1 MYLKSK
7 YEVGDIP
14 LSEYPRPQ
22 FVRDGYICLNGVWD
36 FTVKKVGER
45 LDTYD
50 KTIIVP
56 FSPETL
62 NSGIGDG
69 FVTTVSDR
77 LYYQKK
83 FDLFRKAIIAR
94 PQQGWL
100 KTIREFLGM
109 TTTQLAKRLE
119 ISQPRIVAMEKNER
133 NVKISTMERI
143 ADVLNCDFS
152 YAFVPRE
159 NIDDIIY
166 NQAKKK
172 AQKILDKVN
181 KNMGLENQLVKTDDL
196 LKDIIE
202 ELLDGNIAR
211 IWDEDE

>member
-1 MYLKSK
+1 M
-7 YEVGDIP
+7 D
-14 LSEYPRPQ
+14 
-22 FVRDGYICLNGVWD
+22 N
-36 FTVKKVGER
+36 KKILR
-45 LDTYD
+45 R
-50 KTIIVP
+50 
-56 FSPETL
+56 S
-62 NSGIGDG
+62 
-69 FVTTVSDR
+69 
-77 LYYQKK
+77 YQKK
-83 FDLFRKAIIAR
+83 FDTLRKTIITR

-119 ISQPRIVAMEKNER
+119 ISQPRIIAMEKNER

-143 ADVLNCDFS
+143 ADTLNCDFS

-181 KNMGLENQLVKTDDL
+181 KNMGLENQLAKTDEL

>member
-1 MYLKSK
+1 M
-7 YEVGDIP
+7 D
-14 LSEYPRPQ
+14 
-22 FVRDGYICLNGVWD
+22 N
-36 FTVKKVGER
+36 KKILR
-45 LDTYD
+45 R
-50 KTIIVP
+50 
-56 FSPETL
+56 S
-62 NSGIGDG
+62 
-69 FVTTVSDR
+69 
-77 LYYQKK
+77 YQKK

-119 ISQPRIVAMEKNER
+119 VSQPRIVAMEKNER

-181 KNMGLENQLVKTDDL
+181 KNMGLENQLAKTDEL

>member
-1 MYLKSK
+1 M
-7 YEVGDIP
+7 
-14 LSEYPRPQ
+14 
-22 FVRDGYICLNGVWD
+22 NN
-36 FTVKKVGER
+36 KKILR
-45 LDTYD
+45 R
-50 KTIIVP
+50 
-56 FSPETL
+56 S
-62 NSGIGDG
+62 
-69 FVTTVSDR
+69 
-77 LYYQKK
+77 YQKK
-83 FDLFRKAIIAR
+83 FEALKKAIISR

-143 ADVLNCDFS
+143 ADVLNCDFT
-152 YAFVPRE
+152 YAFIPRE
-159 NIDDIIY
+159 HIDDIIY
-166 NQAKKK
+166 NQKKKK

-181 KNMGLENQLVKTDDL
+181 KNMELENQLVKTDDL

>member
-1 MYLKSK
+1 M
-7 YEVGDIP
+7 D
-14 LSEYPRPQ
+14 
-22 FVRDGYICLNGVWD
+22 N
-36 FTVKKVGER
+36 KKILR
-45 LDTYD
+45 R
-50 KTIIVP
+50 
-56 FSPETL
+56 S
-62 NSGIGDG
+62 
-69 FVTTVSDR
+69 
-77 LYYQKK
+77 YQKK

-109 TTTQLAKRLE
+109 TTTQLAKRLG

-166 NQAKKK
+166 SQAKKK
-172 AQKILDKVN
+172 AKKILNKVN
-181 KNMGLENQLVKTDDL
+181 KNMGLENQLAKTDDL

-211 IWDEDE
+211 IWDEE

>member
-1 MYLKSK
+1 
-7 YEVGDIP
+7 
-14 LSEYPRPQ
+14 
-22 FVRDGYICLNGVWD
+22 
-36 FTVKKVGER
+36 
-45 LDTYD
+45 
-50 KTIIVP
+50 
-56 FSPETL
+56 
-62 NSGIGDG
+62 
-69 FVTTVSDR
+69 
-77 LYYQKK
+77 
-83 FDLFRKAIIAR
+83 
-94 PQQGWL
+94 
-100 KTIREFLGM
+100 M

-143 ADVLNCDFS
+143 ADVLNCDFT
-152 YAFVPRE
+152 YAFIPRE
-159 NIDDIIY
+159 HIDDIIY

-181 KNMGLENQLVKTDDL
+181 KNMELENQLVKTDDL

>member
-1 MYLKSK
+1 M
-7 YEVGDIP
+7 D
-14 LSEYPRPQ
+14 
-22 FVRDGYICLNGVWD
+22 N
-36 FTVKKVGER
+36 KKILR
-45 LDTYD
+45 R
-50 KTIIVP
+50 
-56 FSPETL
+56 S
-62 NSGIGDG
+62 
-69 FVTTVSDR
+69 
-77 LYYQKK
+77 YQKK

-181 KNMGLENQLVKTDDL
+181 KNIGLENQLVKTDDL

>member
-1 MYLKSK
+1 M
-7 YEVGDIP
+7 D
-14 LSEYPRPQ
+14 
-22 FVRDGYICLNGVWD
+22 N
-36 FTVKKVGER
+36 KKILR
-45 LDTYD
+45 R
-50 KTIIVP
+50 
-56 FSPETL
+56 S
-62 NSGIGDG
+62 
-69 FVTTVSDR
+69 
-77 LYYQKK
+77 YQKK
-83 FDLFRKAIIAR
+83 FDLFRKAMIAR

-143 ADVLNCDFS
+143 ADTLNCDFS
-152 YAFVPRE
+152 YAFIPRE

-172 AQKILDKVN
+172 AQKILNKVN
-181 KNMGLENQLVKTDDL
+181 KNMGLENQLAKTDDL

-202 ELLDGNIAR
+202 ELLNGNIAR
-211 IWDEDE
+211 VWDEDE